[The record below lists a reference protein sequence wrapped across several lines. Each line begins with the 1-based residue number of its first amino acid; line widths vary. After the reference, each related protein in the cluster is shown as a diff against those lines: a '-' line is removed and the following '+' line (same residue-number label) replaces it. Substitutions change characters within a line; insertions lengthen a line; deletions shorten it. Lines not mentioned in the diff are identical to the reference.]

1 MNATYTIHAADVAQF
16 HKLLGNAQKKA
27 DKLGVPAITASISKP
42 FTVESRDRRGNFR
55 METMVTVTLTGTTP
69 KYAGW
74 KLVGIVSPLKADD
87 GTVLPIITTVPG
99 ETVRTNGQAR
109 DPLACDHCKV
119 RRDRLE
125 SFIVTHDDGTEK
137 QVGRSCLKDFLGDDK
152 MSPAGLAGLMNTLA
166 SISNAVAEWHKGP
179 RRFDSESLTLVMA
192 CTISC
197 IRNHGW
203 VSAKE
208 SKATDGQKVAT
219 RVFVQRAMEAVL
231 DEPAADAEQA
241 DHDQWQYKHFDAL
254 NDMPSAADYAKATEY
269 RECSELQVLL
279 DEKADSS
286 DYFAAIR
293 IIVFAGAVNRKAMG
307 IAVSIVPTLERV
319 LGITTDPLKVLIADA
334 RKVSKAVGEIKKRQ
348 TFTGLTFIENRTVDR
363 GFENMTIAT
372 FVTPERNI
380 IKCFTHMALNPGQ
393 VINLKATVTRH
404 SEYKGTTETVVNRPV
419 VNP

>member
-16 HKLLGNAQKKA
+16 NALLANANKKA
-27 DKLGVPAITASISKP
+27 VKVGSTPITATISEP
-42 FTVESRDRRGNFR
+42 FTVESRDRRGNVR
-55 METMVTVTLTGTTP
+55 METMVRVTIDGVTP

-74 KLVGIVSPLKADD
+74 KLVGVVSPLKADD
-87 GTVLPIITTVPG
+87 GTILPIVTTVPG

-137 QVGRSCLKDFLGDDK
+137 QVGRSCLKDFLGDEK
-152 MSPAGLAGLMNTLA
+152 MSPAGLAALMNTLA

-179 RRFDSESLTLVMA
+179 RRFDSESLSLVMA

-208 SKATDGQKVAT
+208 SKATDGRKVAT

-231 DEPAADAEQA
+231 EEPAEDAEQA
-241 DHDQWQYKHFDAL
+241 DFNYWQDRHFNAL
-254 NDMPSAADYAKATEY
+254 NDMPTAADYAKAEEY
-269 RECSELQVLL
+269 RNCSELQVLL

-293 IIVFAGAVNRKAMG
+293 IICFAGAVNRKAMG
-307 IAVSIVPTLERV
+307 IAVSIVPTLERE
-319 LGITTDPLKVLIADA
+319 LGINVDPIKALIAEA
-334 RKVSKAVGEIKKRQ
+334 RKTSVAVGEIDKRQ
-348 TFTGLTFIENRTVDR
+348 VFQNLTFIENVVIPRD
-363 GFENMTIAT
+363 FENMTVAT
-372 FVTPERNI
+372 FVAPGGNI
-380 IKCFTHMALNPGQ
+380 IKCFTHMALNPGDKC
-393 VINLKATVTRH
+393 NLKATVKKH
-404 SEYKGTTETVVNRPV
+404 STFKGTTETIVNRPV